1 LHYLSLLNS
10 SACNNYISVS
20 KLKPTIFEIIK
31 RRLDIMPN
39 FYSPTGN
46 YEVHDTKPEGY
57 FTKEEWDELHPYVDP
72 RTLEELKDDKHLE
85 LKAIRDS
92 KEVEPITV
100 DGKMFDFD
108 QKASERINFAITA
121 LELSGES
128 ITWTLADN
136 TSTTVTANDLKAVVA
151 AVAIRS
157 NELHN
162 TYRTLMGQL
171 SNCGSKEQVNS
182 IQWPEEE

>member
-1 LHYLSLLNS
+1 
-10 SACNNYISVS
+10 
-20 KLKPTIFEIIK
+20 
-31 RRLDIMPN
+31 MPN

-72 RTLEELKDDKHLE
+72 RTLEELKADKRLE
-85 LKAIRDS
+85 LKGTRDM
-92 KEVEPITV
+92 KEVEPISV
-100 DGKMFDFD
+100 NGHLFDFD
-108 QKASERINFAITA
+108 QKASERISFAITA

-136 TSTTVTANDLKAVVA
+136 TNTIVTANDLKAVVA
-151 AVAIRS
+151 AVAVRS
-157 NELHN
+157 DKLHT
-162 TYRTLMGQL
+162 TYRTLVDRVEA
-171 SNCGSKEQVNS
+171 CESKEQVNS